1 MRNRAVT
8 VAGVCRHQAGDVER
22 GLQPSIRQGLS
33 APVVL
38 AGALQ
43 CSRLFDAML
52 SHSARSVLMLH
63 GQRLS
68 LSRSRCHS
76 NRDNQAR
83 PLAFTCHGIMG
94 IIADTFGQLLDDL
107 KQQDEQ
113 SRLQTQETINRA
125 NKLLAELEELEE
137 DEMN

>member
-1 MRNRAVT
+1 
-8 VAGVCRHQAGDVER
+8 
-22 GLQPSIRQGLS
+22 
-33 APVVL
+33 
-38 AGALQ
+38 
-43 CSRLFDAML
+43 
-52 SHSARSVLMLH
+52 
-63 GQRLS
+63 
-68 LSRSRCHS
+68 
-76 NRDNQAR
+76 
-83 PLAFTCHGIMG
+83 MG

>member
-1 MRNRAVT
+1 
-8 VAGVCRHQAGDVER
+8 
-22 GLQPSIRQGLS
+22 
-33 APVVL
+33 
-38 AGALQ
+38 
-43 CSRLFDAML
+43 
-52 SHSARSVLMLH
+52 MLH

-76 NRDNQAR
+76 IRDNQAQ
-83 PLAFTCHGIMG
+83 PLVFTCHGPMG
-94 IIADTFGQLLDDL
+94 LIADTLAALLDDL

-125 NKLLAELEELEE
+125 NKLIAELEELEE

>member
-1 MRNRAVT
+1 M
-8 VAGVCRHQAGDVER
+8 
-22 GLQPSIRQGLS
+22 
-33 APVVL
+33 L
-38 AGALQ
+38 AL
-43 CSRLFDAML
+43 D
-52 SHSARSVLMLH
+52 

-68 LSRSRCHS
+68 LSRSRCNS

-83 PLAFTCHGIMG
+83 PLVFTCHGTMG
-94 IIADTFGQLLDDL
+94 VIADTFAALLDDL
-107 KQQDEQ
+107 KQQDER